1 MADQHIEQIIRYLEG
16 ALNPEERKGFE
27 QRLQTDN
34 TLKGEF
40 NLLKEM
46 VAAIKSK
53 RKANMKQE
61 LKTVWRK
68 IKKEAPVI
76 STDQEGNLSDARK
89 IDVEK
94 LKNFAMKTAAGL
106 AAAGFL
112 FSQFS
117 GGAMGNKG
125 GAQSQND
132 KESKNR
138 KGRK

>member
-1 MADQHIEQIIRYLEG
+1 MADRHIEQIIRYLEG
-16 ALNPEERKGFE
+16 ALNPEERKVFE
-27 QRLQTDN
+27 EKLRTDN

-53 RKANMKQE
+53 RKASMKSE

-68 IKKEAPVI
+68 IKREAPIVN
-76 STDQEGNLSDARK
+76 TDKEGNIPEERK

-117 GGAMGNKG
+117 GGAMGKKS
-125 GAQSQND
+125 GAQSNKD
-132 KESKNR
+132 KDKKNR
-138 KGRK
+138 KG